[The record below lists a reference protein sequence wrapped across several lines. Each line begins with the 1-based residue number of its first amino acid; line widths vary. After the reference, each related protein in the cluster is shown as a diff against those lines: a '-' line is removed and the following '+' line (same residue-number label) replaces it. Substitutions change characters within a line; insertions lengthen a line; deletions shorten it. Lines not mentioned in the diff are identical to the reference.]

1 MKKYLFTLCL
11 LPVLLA
17 AFASTRT
24 KGEEVIA
31 DDGDTNASIT
41 FLTLVWDRNPEPDI
55 AGYKVYYGRVS
66 GDYTK
71 VVTVIPKPGF
81 RPKAT
86 IGVTSSRTTYFAV
99 TAYNTN
105 GVESDLSEEVHWP

>member
-1 MKKYLFTLCL
+1 MKKYFVTLSL

-24 KGEEVIA
+24 KAEDAVR
-31 DDGDTNASIT
+31 DDGDSNAPIT

-66 GDYTK
+66 GDYTQL
-71 VVTVIPKPGF
+71 VTVTNPRAK
-81 RPKAT
+81 
-86 IGVTSSRTTYFAV
+86 IGVSSSRTTYFAV

-105 GVESDLSEEVHWP
+105 GVESDLSDEVHWP

>member
-1 MKKYLFTLCL
+1 MKIYLFTLCL

-66 GDYTK
+66 GDYTQL
-71 VVTVIPKPGF
+71 VTVTNPRAK
-81 RPKAT
+81 
-86 IGVTSSRTTYFAV
+86 IGVSSSRTTYFAV

>member
-55 AGYKVYYGRVS
+55 AGYRVYYGRVS
-66 GDYTK
+66 GDYTQL
-71 VVTVIPKPGF
+71 VTVTNPRAK
-81 RPKAT
+81 
-86 IGVTSSRTTYFAV
+86 IGVSSSRTTYFAV